1 MQISVDY
8 GKYRWGLCQ
17 TAIGSAR
24 LGSARVGERVDV
36 SSKHIL
42 QKVRDAHPLR
52 YTWEMNYC
60 LIGSSDPTSHRHKYL
75 RYSQNIAIIS
85 LRKYELISAV

>member
-24 LGSARVGERVDV
+24 LSSARVGERVDV

-42 QKVRDAHPLR
+42 HHAPVTLHVG
-52 YTWEMNYC
+52 E
-60 LIGSSDPTSHRHKYL
+60 
-75 RYSQNIAIIS
+75 
-85 LRKYELISAV
+85 ELLPYWLF